1 MQVGRSRSPRGTLA
15 RGVRTGEGHVDC
27 GMIEGWRK
35 VPYSIQ
41 SFILELEV
49 HFHVLR
55 STFNTWSAVELEY
68 GNVYDLHLHGTS
80 ARKIQLI

>member
-1 MQVGRSRSPRGTLA
+1 
-15 RGVRTGEGHVDC
+15 
-27 GMIEGWRK
+27 MIEGWRK

-41 SFILELEV
+41 SCILELEV

-68 GNVYDLHLHGTS
+68 GNVYDLHLHGILRFSCTVLDLGLVPGDTEPV
-80 ARKIQLI
+80 RDYIRPKKL